1 MKLADKN
8 KILTYDIINSDFPLT
23 YFYASDTKKDKFVW
37 VTINEL
43 NPNKHDMKIY
53 DIKIN
58 GTLNDDNETYTLELP
73 LSSYINTHTH
83 ASSDYPARS
92 ANYPEFDFTTGEY
105 RMNNSQSNYI
115 EGIKDLTPSENQIY
129 FYDSCT
135 LTEDSDRSENA
146 QFHTLTGFNAV
157 KDGLFKGQQEVL
169 DWSNASEFPS
179 IDEWNL
185 SWLHVKT
192 KLL

>member
-8 KILTYDIINSDFPLT
+8 KILTYDIINSDYSLN
-23 YFYASDTKKDKFVW
+23 YFHTSDTKKDKFVW

-58 GTLNDDNETYTLELP
+58 GTLNDDNKTYTLELP
-73 LSSYINTHTH
+73 LSNYVNTH
-83 ASSDYPARS
+83 ASSDSPTSS

-105 RMNNSQSNYI
+105 RMNSSQSSYI
-115 EGIKDLTPSENQIY
+115 EGIKDLTPLENQIY
-129 FYDSCT
+129 FWDSCT

-146 QFHTLTGFNAV
+146 QFLTLTDFNAV
-157 KDGLFKGQQEVL
+157 KDSLFSEQEVL
-169 DWSNASEFPS
+169 DWSNAS
-179 IDEWNL
+179 
-185 SWLHVKT
+185 
-192 KLL
+192 

>member
-23 YFYASDTKKDKFVW
+23 YFYTSDTKKDKFVW

-73 LSSYINTHTH
+73 LSNYINTHT
-83 ASSDYPARS
+83 SSDSSTSS

-105 RMNNSQSNYI
+105 RINSSQSNYI
-115 EGIKDLTPSENQIY
+115 EGIKDLTPSENLIY
-129 FYDSCT
+129 FYSSCI

-146 QFHTLTGFNAV
+146 QFLTLTDFDYIKN
-157 KDGLFKGQQEVL
+157 DLFSKQEFL
-169 DWSNASEFPS
+169 DWSNASGFPS

>member
-23 YFYASDTKKDKFVW
+23 YFYESDTKKDKFVW

-73 LSSYINTHTH
+73 LSNYINTHTNSD
-83 ASSDYPARS
+83 SSTSS

-105 RMNNSQSNYI
+105 RMNSSQSNYI

-135 LTEDSDRSENA
+135 LTEDSDSSENA
-146 QFHTLTGFNAV
+146 QFLTLTDFNAV

-169 DWSNASEFPS
+169 DWSNASGFPS

-185 SWLHVKT
+185 SWLHIKT